1 MTSEASRPSSAA
13 LLFSGILM
21 IASQQ
26 RRIDV
31 AGLIVA
37 LVLLGLAGLVWWDMT
52 KLQILSPYDLGPKVM
67 PVVVTIGLTL
77 LAIGNAIG
85 AFRGDLPRRDSLDWK
100 PILLILGGLASL
112 ILLVRFGGG
121 FMIGTALLFAT
132 TSTAFGRRAF
142 LTDLAIGAA
151 IAVFV
156 YLLFAKLLT
165 LSLPT
170 GPLERLL

>member
-1 MTSEASRPSSAA
+1 
-13 LLFSGILM
+13 M
-21 IASQQ
+21 IASRQ

-31 AGLIVA
+31 AGLIIA
-37 LVLLGLAGLVWWDMT
+37 LILLGLAGLVWWDMT

-67 PVVVTIGLTL
+67 PVVVSACLTL
-77 LAIGNAIG
+77 LAVGNGIG
-85 AFRGDLPRRDSLDWK
+85 ALRGDLPARDSLDWK
-100 PILLILGGLASL
+100 PIILILGGLASL
-112 ILLVRFGGG
+112 IVLIGLGLG

-142 LTDLAIGAA
+142 VTDLVIGAVL
-151 IAVFV
+151 AVFI

-165 LSLPT
+165 LSLPA

>member
-1 MTSEASRPSSAA
+1 MATSP
-13 LLFSGILM
+13 
-21 IASQQ
+21 Q

-31 AGLIVA
+31 AGLVIA
-37 LVLLGLAGLVWWDMT
+37 LLLLVLAGLVWWDMT

-67 PVVVTIGLTL
+67 PIVVSVGLTL

-85 AFRGDLPRRDSLDWK
+85 AFRGDLPARDSLDWN
-100 PILLILGGLASL
+100 PIILILGGLACL
-112 ILLVRFGGG
+112 IILIAIGGG

-132 TSTAFGRRAF
+132 TSAAFGRRAF
-142 LTDLAIGAA
+142 LTDLLIGAV

-156 YLLFAKLLT
+156 YVLFAKLLT
-165 LSLPT
+165 LSLPA